1 MTQTAFMHGSSFLQL
16 FYLRTGIHGQKTWDV
31 TNETNDMSEL
41 IQQVRNRAAE
51 WLASEVID
59 AETKATV
66 KRLLDAP
73 DPKELIDNFY
83 KDLEFGTG
91 GLRGI
96 MGAGSNCMNRYT
108 VGKATQGLANY
119 LRKTYPSTDISV
131 AIAYDSRNNSPYF
144 AQVTADVLSA
154 NGIRVHIFPEL
165 RPTPL
170 LSFAI
175 RYLKCQS
182 GVVVTASH
190 NPKEYNG
197 YKAYWSDGAQ
207 VVPPHDKNITEEVK
221 KITSFEQV
229 NFSPDPMLINPIG
242 PEVENA
248 YFEEVR
254 KLIPNKSVI
263 ERHSDIPLVYSSLHG
278 AGITMVPECLKRIG
292 FTNLRV
298 VESQREPNGDFPT
311 VHSPNPEE
319 QSAMEAVIQEGKAA
333 GAMLVMATDPDTDR
347 VGIGVREADGEFTLL
362 NGNQAFSLMMYFILK
377 NLKDPSN
384 AYIAKTIVTSEL
396 VDTMARELG
405 IKCYNT
411 LTGFKYI
418 AALMGKLEGKERF
431 IAAGEE
437 SYGYMVGDFLRDKD
451 AVSACAFF
459 AAMAASSAEEKKSM
473 SDWLIDMYVE
483 FGFYKEHLLNLTRK
497 GQQGEQEIRTMMEK
511 FRKDPPREINGI
523 AVTRALDYKTLEER
537 DMSTG
542 ATTKLDFPVSDVLQ
556 FYLAD
561 DSKVSVRPSGTEPKI
576 KFYISVK
583 TELSSRSDFDARN
596 RELEA
601 RIKGIESFLL
611 NA

>member
-1 MTQTAFMHGSSFLQL
+1 MREITS
-16 FYLRTGIHGQKTWDV
+16 
-31 TNETNDMSEL
+31 ETRMDMSEL
-41 IQQVRNRAAE
+41 IENVRKRAEE
-51 WLASEVID
+51 WLDSKVID
-59 AETKATV
+59 AETKSAV
-66 KRLLDAP
+66 RQLLDAP
-73 DPKELIDNFY
+73 DSKELIDSFY

-91 GLRGI
+91 GLRGV

-108 VGKATQGLANY
+108 IGKATQGLANY
-119 LRKTYPSTDISV
+119 LRKTHPGGDIRV
-131 AIAYDSRNNSPYF
+131 AIAFDSRNNSQHF

-154 NGIRVHIFPEL
+154 NGIDVHIFPEL

-175 RYLKCQS
+175 RYLKCHS
-182 GVVVTASH
+182 GVVITASH

-221 KITSFEQV
+221 KITSFSQV
-229 NFSPDPMLINPIG
+229 NYAANKSLIHTIG
-242 PEVENA
+242 PEVEDA
-248 YFEEVR
+248 YYEEVL

-263 ERHSDIPLVYSSLHG
+263 ERNSNIPLVYSSLHG
-278 AGITMVPECLKRIG
+278 AGITMVPECLRRIG
-292 FTNLRV
+292 FTNVRV
-298 VESQREPNGDFPT
+298 VGSQQQPDGNFPT

-319 QSAMEAVIQEGKAA
+319 QSAMEEVIREGKSA

-347 VGIGVREADGEFTLL
+347 VGIGVREANGEFTLL

-377 NLKDPSN
+377 NIKDRNN

-396 VDTMARELG
+396 VDTMAREIG
-405 IKCYNT
+405 ITCYNT

-418 AALMGKLEGKERF
+418 AALMGQLEGKERF

-437 SYGYMVGDFLRDKD
+437 SYGYMVGDFVRDKD

-473 SDWLIDMYVE
+473 SDWLIEMYVE

-497 GQQGEQEIRTMMEK
+497 GQQGEQEIRAMMEK
-511 FRKDPPREINGI
+511 FRNDPPAEINGVR
-523 AVTRALDYKTLEER
+523 VTRALDYKTLEEK

-542 ATTKLDFPVSDVLQ
+542 ETRKLNFPVSDVLQ

-583 TELSSRSDFDARN
+583 TDLPTREEFDQRN
-596 RELEA
+596 KDLDA
-601 RIKGIESFLL
+601 RIKGIESSLL
-611 NA
+611 SS